1 MKMSN
6 MEKNPTW
13 QCIKMCVKMKTNGWR
28 CVLALH
34 CTCIFQ
40 LVLLSSTDFCLSFY
54 QFFQHPMNEE
64 HCSDVLYIL
73 QSLGQIVFHRWELEL
88 TGNIIDMG
96 SKIYDIA
103 EYPKRKAAHWDHLK
117 RSQLNYKYTFNMA
130 LRNYAANVPIV
141 RELCDRQAD
150 GTDVLGSNAA
160 DDNFLIATLK
170 HWGKFAKDPSGRG
183 EFISDD
189 TLKKLLQHLKDNGL
203 IKNDVS
209 FEKVKR
215 WGHLYRSNLGAK
227 THHDLSDDLLEE
239 VLKFVNETS
248 PMEEINAS
256 IAIKSDLLL
265 RLCDGCN
272 KKESACG
279 EFNKCNR
286 CKNAYYCGRGKLFI
300 DTGYH
305 VL

>member
-1 MKMSN
+1 
-6 MEKNPTW
+6 
-13 QCIKMCVKMKTNGWR
+13 
-28 CVLALH
+28 
-34 CTCIFQ
+34 
-40 LVLLSSTDFCLSFY
+40 
-54 QFFQHPMNEE
+54 MNEE

-183 EFISDD
+183 E
-189 TLKKLLQHLKDNGL
+189 LLQHLKDNGL